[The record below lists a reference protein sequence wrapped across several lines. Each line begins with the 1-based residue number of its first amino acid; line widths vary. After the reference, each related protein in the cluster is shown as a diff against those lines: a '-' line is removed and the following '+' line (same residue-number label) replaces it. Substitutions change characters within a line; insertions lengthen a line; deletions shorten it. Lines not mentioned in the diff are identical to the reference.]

1 MKFNFKNQQSSFHK
15 VYFTIHGFI
24 NQFYKE
30 LCIGLLPV
38 YCVLQTCLRLLT
50 KTSTQEKSEFREW
63 FVGCVLSKTNI
74 SSFLQQSTCKNK
86 SKPTVINPCIYQRLG
101 LFSFFFFFLQN
112 NFRFVR
118 SNFDNVYLQD
128 PNAVLPAMGFD
139 QSLFYVYCDVSI
151 L

>member
-1 MKFNFKNQQSSFHK
+1 MYRF
-15 VYFTIHGFI
+15 VTRILCTIDMS
-24 NQFYKE
+24 K
-30 LCIGLLPV
+30 
-38 YCVLQTCLRLLT
+38 RLLT
-50 KTSTQEKSEFREW
+50 KTSTHEKSEFREW

-128 PNAVLPAMGFD
+128 PNAALPAMGFD
-139 QSLFYVYCDVSI
+139 QSLLYVYCDVSI
-151 L
+151 LWWLWQDTKHHRIRITENKQYQL

>member
-1 MKFNFKNQQSSFHK
+1 MYRFVTRILS
-15 VYFTIHGFI
+15 TI
-24 NQFYKE
+24 YMSV
-30 LCIGLLPV
+30 LGLQV
-38 YCVLQTCLRLLT
+38 LT

-86 SKPTVINPCIYQRLG
+86 PKPTVINPCIYQNFG
-101 LFSFFFFFLQN
+101 SLFFFLFFFLQN
-112 NFRFVR
+112 NFKFVR

-151 L
+151 LWWLWQDTKHHRIRITEK

>member
-1 MKFNFKNQQSSFHK
+1 MYRFVTRILS
-15 VYFTIHGFI
+15 TI
-24 NQFYKE
+24 YMSV
-30 LCIGLLPV
+30 LGLQV
-38 YCVLQTCLRLLT
+38 LT

-101 LFSFFFFFLQN
+101 LFSFFFFFSQN

-128 PNAVLPAMGFD
+128 PNAALPAMGFD
-139 QSLFYVYCDVSI
+139 QSLLYVYCDVSI
-151 L
+151 LWWLWQDTKHHRIRITEK